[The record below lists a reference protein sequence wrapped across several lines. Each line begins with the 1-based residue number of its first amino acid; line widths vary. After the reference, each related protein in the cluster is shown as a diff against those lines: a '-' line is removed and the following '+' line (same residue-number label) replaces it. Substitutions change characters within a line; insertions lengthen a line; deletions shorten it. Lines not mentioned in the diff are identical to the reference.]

1 MNLASRFIDSKIQ
14 FSSYDEF
21 HKGFRLKIPRDFN
34 FVRDVVDVYAQQAP
48 NKTALIWCDDEGNEK
63 TFTFKELSRQIRA
76 LAASLALKGIK
87 KGNVVMLA
95 LHRRYEY
102 WLFVLALNIL
112 GAVVLPVPSQLH
124 AYDFKHRI
132 QASDAKMVV
141 AAPFQDCINQLEKA
155 AAQIPVELVSVNF
168 EKEGWTSYK
177 ALKAL
182 VNTGGENNPLPDF
195 DFPSP
200 EAPMIMYYTSGTTDK
215 PKLVVH
221 DGFYPLSHIITAKY
235 WQCVK
240 EDGLH
245 YSAAETGWA
254 KASWGKLYGQ
264 WIMGCAVFVYDRQSF
279 NPEALLEKIQKYRVT
294 SFCATPTLYR
304 YLLNA
309 DFSKYDLSSLEHCTC
324 AGEALSENIYKGFLE
339 KTGLRIYEGYGQT
352 ETSLLAANFCFSG
365 SREAEDTC
373 GSMGRF
379 SPLYDLVLLDENDKE
394 CEPGVCGEIAIKL
407 GKSSAVGLMQAGF
420 NSEYY
425 RTGDLAVKDNDGRLW
440 FSGRNDNIIKSSG
453 FRISPLEIE
462 SVLQKHPCVSECL
475 VYGENDEQRGQV
487 VKALVVPAH
496 GCSTGTALE
505 QELMNFMHK
514 ETALYKCPRKIEF
527 VKSLPKTYN
536 GKIRRFI
543 HNDEK

>member
-1 MNLASRFIDSKIQ
+1 M
-14 FSSYDEF
+14 
-21 HKGFRLKIPRDFN
+21 
-34 FVRDVVDVYAQQAP
+34 RDVVDVYAEQAP
-48 NKTALIWCDDEGNEK
+48 QKTALIWCNDEGSEK
-63 TFTFKELSRQIRA
+63 SFTFKELSRQIRA
-76 LAASLALKGIK
+76 LAATLALKGIK
-87 KGNVVMLA
+87 KGNVVMLV

-112 GAVVLPVPSQLH
+112 GAVALPVPSQLH
-124 AYDFKHRI
+124 AYDFKQRI
-132 QASDAKMVV
+132 QASDVKMVV
-141 AAPFQDCINQLEKA
+141 AAPFNDCVEQVEKA
-155 AAQIPVELVSVNF
+155 AVELPVELVSVNF
-168 EKEGWTSYK
+168 ERKGWTSYK
-177 ALKAL
+177 SLVDAAMSATNLKK
-182 VNTGGENNPLPDF
+182 PLPAF
-195 DFPSP
+195 EYPSP
-200 EAPMIMYYTSGTTDK
+200 EDPMIMYYTSGTTDK

-221 DGFYPLSHIITAKY
+221 NGYYPLAHIITAKY
-235 WQCVK
+235 WQCVQ

-264 WIMGCAVFVYDRQSF
+264 WIMGCAVFVYDRQGFS
-279 NPEALLEKIQKYRVT
+279 PELLLEKMQKYRVT

-309 DFSKYDLSSLEHCTC
+309 DFSKYDLSSLKHCSS
-324 AGEALSENIYKGFLE
+324 AGEALSEDIYKGFLE
-339 KTGLRIYEGYGQT
+339 KTGLKIYEGYGQT
-352 ETSLLAANFCFSG
+352 ETSLLAANFCFSD
-365 SREAEDTC
+365 AQKDEDIC

-379 SPLYDLVLLDENDKE
+379 SPLYDLVLLDENNKE
-394 CEPGVCGEIAIKL
+394 CAPDVCGEIAIKL
-407 GKSSAVGLMQAGF
+407 EKKPLAGLMQTSFDRG
-420 NSEYY
+420 YY
-425 RTGDLAVKDNDGRLW
+425 RTGDLAIKDAGGKLW

-462 SVLQKHPCVSECL
+462 SILYKHPCVAECL

-487 VKALVVPAH
+487 VKALVVPAK
-496 GCSTGTALE
+496 GFDTTADLE
-505 QELMNFMHK
+505 KELMNFMHN